1 VNSVAVDAKQGEFA
15 WARERCGCLVSRRD
29 CNACVSVGRFQKGEW
44 VSLLTRARGEGW
56 ANSVQPCSRLISFLS
71 YIIFFM
77 LRKQGTK
84 KA

>member
-56 ANSVQPCSRLISFLS
+56 ANSVSAMQPTIKLLIV
-71 YIIFFM
+71 YNIFM